1 MYHIWAAQCQ
11 IQLAGRQYSD
21 NPRQFALL
29 ALPSRGIELFNSVR
43 ARFGGM
49 QKRNDSVAL
58 ESGLDLSKTHGNQS
72 GFARH
77 RQGIECGVFEQ
88 SLGEGDEIAGE
99 PHIAPESAC
108 ESIGLE
114 GLIKCGPR
122 RRHPH
127 AAPGQVLFEVRNGFA
142 IWRDDEADHVFDG
155 PHSAGRHAKP
165 LGAARSRSIIEFGGV
180 RLCQH
185 PCALVRPL

>member
-11 IQLAGRQYSD
+11 IQLAGRQYAD
-21 NPRQFALL
+21 NPRQFALP
-29 ALPSRGIELFNSVR
+29 ALPFKLFNSVR
-43 ARFGGM
+43 PRFGRM
-49 QKRNDSVAL
+49 QKRNDGVAL
-58 ESGLDLSKTHGNQS
+58 ESGLDLGKTHGNQS

-77 RQGIECGVFEQ
+77 RQSIECGAFEQ
-88 SLGEGDEIAGE
+88 LLGASDEIADK

-114 GLIKCGPR
+114 GLIQRAPR

-127 AAPGQVLFEVRNGFA
+127 AAPGQVLFEVRNRFA

-165 LGAARSRSIIEFGGV
+165 LSAARSRSIIEFGGV

-185 PCALVRPL
+185 P